1 MDAAIIH
8 SQGSFNVSLPNNVW
22 DFFAHQF
29 DICNRTYSMELV
41 RSHYCS
47 IADMKVVDPPSI
59 GPAIRQYRIL
69 WVRRRAH
76 HRKYSVPG
84 LQCPRSS
91 FVQAGLAWLTS
102 AKYYLA

>member
-1 MDAAIIH
+1 ML
-8 SQGSFNVSLPNNVW
+8 QLFTPGVVSMSHFRTMFGA
-22 DFFAHQF
+22 FFAHQF

-47 IADMKVVDPPSI
+47 IADMKVVVPPSI

-76 HRKYSVPG
+76 HRKYLVYSALV
-84 LQCPRSS
+84 
-91 FVQAGLAWLTS
+91 LALFRRV
-102 AKYYLA
+102 